1 MRQLLKMI
9 WSLSFRIRVFL
20 NLSIILVMTI
30 LYLNIISFIKNKK
43 FLKEFSIKKLIL
55 IIIYYNSI
63 FLIIEVIN
71 WLIKVLF
78 NVMILHIIFWIMIL
92 LKKIKVNFKILIFS
106 LCNCNNSKINY
117 KKNLLNYHLIK
128 KKIIFNILA
137 AMIINI
143 IK

>member
-1 MRQLLKMI
+1 MRRLLKMI

-78 NVMILHIIFWIMIL
+78 NVMILHIIFWIMNL

-106 LCNCNNSKINY
+106 LCSCNNSKINY
-117 KKNLLNYHLIK
+117 KKNLLNYNLIK
-128 KKIIFNILA
+128 KKIIFNI
-137 AMIINI
+137 
-143 IK
+143 